1 MKALLAE
8 MNLARWVILVAL
20 LASVGLGFWGWS
32 LHGERMELVA
42 ALEIEVPKRAQN
54 IQVLSL
60 RHSELRKDY
69 DREGLRGQADA
80 ETYLR
85 RLATH
90 KDVVLG
96 GADIK
101 SMPDRSPAKGVVDRK
116 YSISSQGGRKSGRG
130 ATGFDRARIAN
141 YLWLLEQQSRRVR
154 VTSVRLEPIDK
165 TDPWIAASD
174 LWSWDVEVT
183 SRQKLVDQ

>member
-1 MKALLAE
+1 MKAFLAD
-8 MNLARWVILVAL
+8 MNLARWVIFGSLVASL
-20 LASVGLGFWGWS
+20 GLGFWGWS
-32 LHGERMELVA
+32 LHKQRTELVH
-42 ALEIEVPKRAQN
+42 ALGVEVPKRAQN

-96 GADIK
+96 GVDIK
-101 SMPDRSPAKGVVDRK
+101 SMPDRSPVKGVVDRK
-116 YSISSQGGRKSGRG
+116 YSISSPGAKRG
-130 ATGFDRARIAN
+130 SKGSAGFDRARIAN

-154 VTSVRLEPIDK
+154 VTNIRLEP
-165 TDPWIAASD
+165 TERADPWVPTSD
-174 LWSWDVEVT
+174 LWTWDIEVT
-183 SRQKLVDQ
+183 SRQKLAGT